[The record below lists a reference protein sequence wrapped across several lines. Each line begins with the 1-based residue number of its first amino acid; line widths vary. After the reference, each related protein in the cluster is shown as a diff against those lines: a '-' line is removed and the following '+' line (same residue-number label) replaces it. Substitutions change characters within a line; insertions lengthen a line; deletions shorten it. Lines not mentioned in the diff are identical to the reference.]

1 MVSTTTPLAL
11 LLGKSHVRN
20 LYCAL
25 GKNLPDLPNVLR
37 FSVHRPPTRH
47 YLHKVMSKIKDTKQI
62 EPRQRSLQLYRRK
75 NQHRCAT
82 LKGLKQLI
90 LLNSYRYCDLDKI
103 HPRRRWLILRMCR
116 RYSCCGICPQ
126 NALLDSAHPR
136 LTAPTEYRRLLYLSD
151 TLCLTYRA

>member
-47 YLHKVMSKIKDTKQI
+47 YLHKVWISPLRDLHLAAEEQSQQLSELAKD
-62 EPRQRSLQLYRRK
+62 
-75 NQHRCAT
+75 
-82 LKGLKQLI
+82 
-90 LLNSYRYCDLDKI
+90 
-103 HPRRRWLILRMCR
+103 
-116 RYSCCGICPQ
+116 YSHD
-126 NALLDSAHPR
+126 ALL
-136 LTAPTEYRRLLYLSD
+136 
-151 TLCLTYRA
+151 TLVE